1 MRKPLILLSLPI
13 LLFLPSCASATART
27 KSVSFYDGETELG
40 SVSGESGTKIVEE
53 DRKKIENFQKK
64 DHYRFDGWYVKSDFS
79 SAAVSSV
86 TYYPTFDTV
95 YYAKFSAEVTL
106 TLEPGDGSFDE
117 GTARS
122 YTGVSG
128 EALPKLPE
136 PTPNGSFDFSY
147 WQYTDSENKEQEF
160 TSKVFPD
167 SNLTLTAAYAP
178 WPTLSFVT
186 NVDGYEIQPYQAK
199 AGTEIDLK
207 TIGIDSSKLDK
218 GENFKFD
225 GWYTS
230 YDSET
235 GEYSHPFYFRTMPSK
250 DTTLYARFLEKHT
263 ITFDSKI
270 DYKVPPI
277 VEFEG
282 APIKAPYSMFDSDH
296 HKVEG
301 GTIDPDHFQKENYYF
316 DGWYESEDCN
326 GDPYHFSKMPNQ
338 DLKLYA
344 KWTENPTLQM
354 TREVDGAQI
363 DENLR
368 KVYPGTR
375 LNLIQLIQ
383 DAPYIWNDGTTAT
396 GSFYEVNSETRT
408 PISNPKEFQM
418 PKRNVSIVYA
428 QKSLH
433 KLTIG
438 LIDPFGNSVS
448 SDTTKVYA
456 SLGSYAVS
464 KDTLDEKVRALSSLS
479 GKDYEISYYSLTEDL
494 DTGLNKS
501 TAVLFPYAPSADT
514 DVYAV
519 IAQKVYFDVKDGD
532 STYRVTGYQG
542 EDLPTDPV
550 SVDSSGK
557 YEIFGNPTSYDAS
570 KGTIRFYYGPK
581 EKPVLFDFA
590 PQKFTS
596 VLGSS
601 RKEIQAAYVPYAD

>member
-1 MRKPLILLSLPI
+1 MRKTLILLSLPI

-53 DRKKIENFQKK
+53 DLNKIKNFQIKE
-64 DHYRFDGWYVKSDFS
+64 HYRFDGWYAKSDFS

-106 TLEPGDGSFDE
+106 TINPGDGSFDE
-117 GTARS
+117 GTVTS
-122 YTGVSG
+122 FTGVSG
-128 EALPKLPE
+128 EALPELPE
-136 PTPNGSFDFSY
+136 PKPNGSFDFSY
-147 WQYTDSENKEQEF
+147 WQYTDSENKDQEF

-167 SNLTLTAAYAP
+167 SNLTLTAVYAP

-186 NVDGYEIQPYQAK
+186 NVVGYEIPPYQAK
-199 AGTEIDLK
+199 AGAEIDLEK
-207 TIGIDSSKLDK
+207 IGIDSSKLDK
-218 GENFKFD
+218 GENYKFD

-230 YDSET
+230 YDSGT
-235 GEYSHPFYFRTMPSK
+235 GKYSHPFYFRTMPSK

-263 ITFDSKI
+263 IRFESNID

-277 VEFEG
+277 VEFAG
-282 APIKAPYSMFDSDH
+282 AAIKAPYSN
-296 HKVEG
+296 KVEG
-301 GTIDPDHFQKENYYF
+301 GTIDSDQFKKENYYF
-316 DGWYESEDCN
+316 DGWYESEDCS
-326 GDPYHFSKMPNQ
+326 GDPYHFSEMPDK
-338 DLKLYA
+338 DLTLYA

-354 TREVDGAQI
+354 VREVDGAQI
-363 DENLR
+363 DEYDYGQ
-368 KVYPGTR
+368 VYPGTWH
-375 LNLIQLIQ
+375 NLIQ
-383 DAPYIWNDGTTAT
+383 DALDLWNDGKTAA
-396 GSFYEVNSETRT
+396 GSFYEVNSDDGTRT
-408 PISNPKEFQM
+408 PVSNPKEFQM
-418 PKRNVSIVYA
+418 PKRNVRIVYA

-433 KLTIG
+433 KLTVG

-448 SDTTKVYA
+448 SETTEVYA

-464 KDTLDEKVRALSSLS
+464 KDALDEKVKALSSLS
-479 GKDYEISYYSLTEDL
+479 GKDYEISYYSLTADL

-514 DVYAV
+514 PMYAV
-519 IAQKVYFDVKDGD
+519 IAKKVSFDVKDGD
-532 STYRVTGYQG
+532 SAYQVTGYQG

-570 KGTIRFYYGPK
+570 KGTIRFYYVQEGNT
-581 EKPVLFDFA
+581 VLYDFA
-590 PQKFTS
+590 PQKFTRD
-596 VLGSS
+596 LGSS
-601 RKEIQAAYVPYAD
+601 LKEIQATYVPYAD